1 MTRLKLILLTLI
13 ILCLGT
19 FIVLNTQTV
28 ELNLLFAKVN
38 MSRSVILLLVLAAG
52 FVLGW
57 ISRSLATLR
66 AKLEG

>member
-38 MSRSVILLLVLAAG
+38 MSRSVILPARWRRCERNWRVEKQFGTLLP
-52 FVLGW
+52 
-57 ISRSLATLR
+57 
-66 AKLEG
+66 